1 MGSSSVMMNEGKSFK
16 QKVREI
22 VTIDLIIVGVLAAI
36 WRVSEVSVFG
46 GATVFAV
53 TLGLVGLVSYMEPP
67 LVLVLAKSSKRGL
80 FIQTQL
86 DGTGVTTASLL
97 NWDELELRAR
107 AWSHLAK
114 PITNPYDIHRTTE
127 QGDWRAEVEQLID
140 LVPIVILDFRELSPA
155 VLWEADALL
164 RPERS
169 KKALFIVND
178 DRKSPVLEGFREIL
192 GPEVDTMGT
201 RATEADVFGFFER
214 VSRGLRH
221 PVRLEMFLTSTEQF
235 RMELDLSQRLRGED
249 HPKTLAL
256 INTLAAAVA
265 KEGNVAEGISLL
277 RRALNLRERVHGS
290 EHPNTVA
297 TAHNLAWLLL
307 TKGDLAAADVLYRR
321 VLASKERD
329 GTEID
334 FAIILNNHALLLRK
348 LSRFDE
354 AAEQL
359 RRAIA
364 IEDRLLPTGHP
375 NRAHRRNNLA
385 IVLMLAGQTDD
396 AAEANVEASELN
408 ARYVE
413 SEHDM
418 TSVRILVIR
427 VVLQWLQGSDAAVA
441 LGQIQLLLEQP
452 ELPCHGR
459 IDANWKVE
467 DVIEHLRAKLSTQQV
482 RLLVSIVESL
492 NASKASQ

>member
-1 MGSSSVMMNEGKSFK
+1 
-16 QKVREI
+16 
-22 VTIDLIIVGVLAAI
+22 
-36 WRVSEVSVFG
+36 
-46 GATVFAV
+46 
-53 TLGLVGLVSYMEPP
+53 MEPP